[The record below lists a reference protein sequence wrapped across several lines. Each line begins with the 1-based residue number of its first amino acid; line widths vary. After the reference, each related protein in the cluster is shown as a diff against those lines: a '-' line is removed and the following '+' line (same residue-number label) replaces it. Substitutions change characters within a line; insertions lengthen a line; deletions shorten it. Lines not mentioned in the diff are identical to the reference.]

1 MEPLAEKWTPPGE
14 AVDSKLKQKDLREK
28 LLRKKLVNCRA
39 TKTKRWKEKETLI
52 EKMRS
57 EDLVLLKE
65 EATKLMSRLKE
76 EAENKNKNQSS
87 VFQDDSIKRGRKEDL
102 KEEDDGR
109 VSLRKLRNSLART
122 AVSNCSLEEYFNR
135 RKERTEGKTAKQD
148 ILEQCGIS
156 KQGTD
161 VKKQK
166 KKVKIV
172 EKSKNK
178 HGVKKKKHE
187 KKEYMRLKEE
197 EASKNVQKELVE
209 EILSEKGW
217 SEMPDSYGDKK
228 AFKKFKKLLKRKVDE
243 KLAQCRLQ
251 GRRGVE
257 AKLGDINHNV
267 VGPSSEKAELVQ
279 VEVEVWD
286 MKELSVEAK
295 FGKVADATLS
305 GEGCVEENYDGG
317 GINELVAEVA
327 AVTEEVVSEEGS
339 TEEEEGVRLDI
350 SEDLKAEEEDPGYIQ
365 WKLAYLKSKLKELE
379 EKEALRTSTCRDCD
393 ERGSPEMRLSEGRVW
408 ISEESIDDSKDGQI
422 ETGDMSEAE
431 GKGSILGVAD
441 MELEEGEVF
450 ETEVCVESQEEERVF
465 NVSMSLPSGFLE
477 AVVKA
482 CTKEPAVGSVLKL
495 VKKKAP
501 AINEGCKKS
510 FEQKAALEDARSSEP
525 DPRALE
531 HLDLRPPQSSY
542 PPFTL
547 MMHQQVVSALTDC
560 EFKKRSSEGFDITR
574 HDLCSLTGLRWLN
587 DQVIQV
593 YLSLVVER
601 SSWTTFREQHMPK
614 VLAMSTFIYQN
625 IMRKSR
631 GHAAVASWT
640 SNMNLFENDLVLFPM
655 HVDFSHWVLAV
666 ADFRSKT
673 ITSYDSMGNTHQ
685 ASLEAILAYLDSEH
699 KATKGLKLKGFW
711 MCQAADCPQQENT
724 ADCGVFLCRIAES
737 LTREAG
743 SGTFTQA
750 DMPYLRRRCLFEIIR
765 GKLL

>member
-1 MEPLAEKWTPPGE
+1 MEPLAEMWTPQG
-14 AVDSKLKQKDLREK
+14 DSKLKQKDLREK

-76 EAENKNKNQSS
+76 EAENKNKNQTS

-148 ILEQCGIS
+148 FLEQYGIS

-243 KLAQCRLQ
+243 KLAQCRLK

-257 AKLGDINHNV
+257 AKLGDINDNV
-267 VGPSSEKAELVQ
+267 VGLSSEKAELVQ

-350 SEDLKAEEEDPGYIQ
+350 SEDLKVEEEDPGYIQ

-379 EKEALRTSTCRDCD
+379 EKEALRTSTCRDCA

-422 ETGDMSEAE
+422 ETQ
-431 GKGSILGVAD
+431 SILGVAD

-547 MMHQQVVSALTDC
+547 MMHQQVNADLSAFLHIFLCFHRWYLPSLIASSRNGHLKVLTSPGEETRKFHEICCVSYYGAFTGTISALSQAC
-560 EFKKRSSEGFDITR
+560 VGSMTR
-574 HDLCSLTGLRWLN
+574 
-587 DQVIQV
+587 
-593 YLSLVVER
+593 
-601 SSWTTFREQHMPK
+601 
-614 VLAMSTFIYQN
+614 
-625 IMRKSR
+625 
-631 GHAAVASWT
+631 
-640 SNMNLFENDLVLFPM
+640 
-655 HVDFSHWVLAV
+655 
-666 ADFRSKT
+666 
-673 ITSYDSMGNTHQ
+673 
-685 ASLEAILAYLDSEH
+685 
-699 KATKGLKLKGFW
+699 
-711 MCQAADCPQQENT
+711 
-724 ADCGVFLCRIAES
+724 
-737 LTREAG
+737 
-743 SGTFTQA
+743 
-750 DMPYLRRRCLFEIIR
+750 
-765 GKLL
+765 